1 MPNAIQLVSWGAD
14 RSAILQ
20 FKNSKP
26 FLSQFGKTFLLASPL
41 DKKFTDFFNHALFVP
56 VMYRIAASGKKT
68 EQALYYSSSTSAVT
82 IAADS
87 IVGEEPVRLVGS
99 EELIPTQR
107 NTNGQLQLDLPKY
120 SLTSG
125 FYYVI
130 HRKDTLGLVAFD
142 FDKKESLLDQL
153 KPAEAKSLL
162 GNKASISIFNGT
174 TANSFTS
181 EVKDKYLGKP
191 LWKFAVILALLFLL
205 AEVLLIRFLK

>member
-1 MPNAIQLVSWGAD
+1 M
-14 RSAILQ
+14 
-20 FKNSKP
+20 
-26 FLSQFGKTFLLASPL
+26 
-41 DKKFTDFFNHALFVP
+41 
-56 VMYRIAASGKKT
+56 
-68 EQALYYSSSTSAVT
+68 
-82 IAADS
+82 
-87 IVGEEPVRLVGS
+87 GS